1 MHGPFHRGGGRKPM
15 GEINVV
21 PFIDVMLVLLVIFM
35 ITAPMLTQGVKVDLP
50 QVTSEPIDV
59 EEQEDPVIVSV
70 DRDGRFYLELGNDDP
85 LELGNDDPLELG
97 LDELAE
103 RVIIL
108 RERNPDTPVMVR
120 GDRNVP
126 YGKVV
131 SLMGTLQT
139 AGVAN
144 VGLISEPPSGEE

>member
-1 MHGPFHRGGGRKPM
+1 MHGPFNRGGRRKPM

-35 ITAPMLTQGVKVDLP
+35 ITAPMLTQGVQVELP

-59 EEQEDPVIVSV
+59 EEDREPIIVSV
-70 DRDGRFYLELGNDDP
+70 DREGQYYLSIGGEEMNVELEELGD
-85 LELGNDDPLELG
+85 
-97 LDELAE
+97 

-108 RERNPDTPVMVR
+108 LDRQPGTPVMVR
-120 GDRNVP
+120 GDRYVP
-126 YGKVV
+126 YGEIVT
-131 SLMGTLQT
+131 LMSTLQV

-144 VGLISEPPSGEE
+144 VGLISEPPPRD